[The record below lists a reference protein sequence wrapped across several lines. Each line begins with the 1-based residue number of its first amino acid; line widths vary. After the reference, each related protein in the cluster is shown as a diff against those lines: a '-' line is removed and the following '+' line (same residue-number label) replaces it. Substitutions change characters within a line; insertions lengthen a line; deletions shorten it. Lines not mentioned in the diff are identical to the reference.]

1 MIPASE
7 RHEKSVGF
15 AKWALSHPETGFI
28 VGRKA
33 LFRKPDCCIIYKN
46 RHSNTACHLLFRIV
60 ILRFYVHIPVSG
72 IAPKS
77 PILLRM
83 YILIRLKHIIRAI
96 SLRFHHFV
104 LRLRKRLNRT
114 EKRLPRGRFPSFFFR
129 ISIYGWSFFW
139 RLFCIIMQNTD
150 IVWCSIHPINDWYF
164 PFIYIPV
171 TARTIVI
178 REVLADNLRCFSHYI
193 RRTRH
198 IVLLLYRCSYIRR
211 QSKAGNSTMS
221 DICLRRSWA
230 NSSVCSYFH
239 VTWNG
244 T

>member
-1 MIPASE
+1 MRSAPSNSLYHSPKQALLHPE
-7 RHEKSVGF
+7 MGF
-15 AKWALSHPETGFI
+15 IVLRNGLYCAPKWALSHPETGFI

-104 LRLRKRLNRT
+104 LLLRKRLNRT

-129 ISIYGWSFFW
+129 ISIYG
-139 RLFCIIMQNTD
+139 
-150 IVWCSIHPINDWYF
+150 
-164 PFIYIPV
+164 
-171 TARTIVI
+171 
-178 REVLADNLRCFSHYI
+178 
-193 RRTRH
+193 
-198 IVLLLYRCSYIRR
+198 
-211 QSKAGNSTMS
+211 
-221 DICLRRSWA
+221 
-230 NSSVCSYFH
+230 
-239 VTWNG
+239 
-244 T
+244 

>member
-1 MIPASE
+1 MSENAFRTLKQPLSFSETGVIAS
-7 RHEKSVGF
+7 RNGLYC
-15 AKWALSHPETGFI
+15 APKWALSHPETGFI

-72 IAPKS
+72 IVPKS

-129 ISIYGWSFFW
+129 ISIYG
-139 RLFCIIMQNTD
+139 
-150 IVWCSIHPINDWYF
+150 
-164 PFIYIPV
+164 
-171 TARTIVI
+171 
-178 REVLADNLRCFSHYI
+178 
-193 RRTRH
+193 
-198 IVLLLYRCSYIRR
+198 
-211 QSKAGNSTMS
+211 
-221 DICLRRSWA
+221 
-230 NSSVCSYFH
+230 
-239 VTWNG
+239 
-244 T
+244 

>member
-1 MIPASE
+1 MRSAPSNSLY
-7 RHEKSVGF
+7 HSP
-15 AKWALSHPETGFI
+15 KWPLSHPEIAHIALRNGLYHTPKWPILRSEMGFI
-28 VGRKA
+28 VDRKA

-129 ISIYGWSFFW
+129 ISIYG
-139 RLFCIIMQNTD
+139 
-150 IVWCSIHPINDWYF
+150 
-164 PFIYIPV
+164 
-171 TARTIVI
+171 
-178 REVLADNLRCFSHYI
+178 
-193 RRTRH
+193 
-198 IVLLLYRCSYIRR
+198 
-211 QSKAGNSTMS
+211 
-221 DICLRRSWA
+221 
-230 NSSVCSYFH
+230 
-239 VTWNG
+239 
-244 T
+244 

>member
-1 MIPASE
+1 MSENAFRTLKQPLSFSETGVIAS
-7 RHEKSVGF
+7 RNGLYC
-15 AKWALSHPETGFI
+15 APKWPILRSEMGFI

-114 EKRLPRGRFPSFFFR
+114 EKRLPRGRFLSLFFR
-129 ISIYGWSFFW
+129 ISIYG
-139 RLFCIIMQNTD
+139 
-150 IVWCSIHPINDWYF
+150 
-164 PFIYIPV
+164 
-171 TARTIVI
+171 
-178 REVLADNLRCFSHYI
+178 
-193 RRTRH
+193 
-198 IVLLLYRCSYIRR
+198 
-211 QSKAGNSTMS
+211 
-221 DICLRRSWA
+221 
-230 NSSVCSYFH
+230 
-239 VTWNG
+239 
-244 T
+244 